1 MHSRRR
7 LRRNNKAWRCYWRQR
22 RCHQPGR
29 MRGEASMLG
38 LDISKIAVIG
48 TVALVV
54 LGPERLPRVARTVG
68 TLLGRAQRY
77 LNSVQQE
84 VAQQMQLDEL
94 RKMTDSLGQE
104 VADVHQLAERSVR
117 QHAGQWQAGVDA
129 LVDGVKETMPE
140 NYLSS
145 AHEAGVDLQAELFKV
160 RPAPLPM
167 YRDGGFKT
175 PLPGQQTRAKW
186 RTGSRGMPGKRSR
199 VVSMAA
205 SKSLGR

>member
-1 MHSRRR
+1 MF
-7 LRRNNKAWRCYWRQR
+7 
-22 RCHQPGR
+22 
-29 MRGEASMLG
+29 G

-54 LGPERLPRVARTVG
+54 LGPERLPHVARTLG

-77 LNSVQQE
+77 LNNVQQE

-94 RKMTDSLGQE
+94 RKLGGGITDAIGQE
-104 VADVHQLAERSVR
+104 VADVHQLAERTVR

-129 LVDGVKETMPE
+129 VADGVKETMPE

>member
-1 MHSRRR
+1 MF
-7 LRRNNKAWRCYWRQR
+7 
-22 RCHQPGR
+22 
-29 MRGEASMLG
+29 G

-54 LGPERLPRVARTVG
+54 LGPERLPHVARTLG

-77 LNSVQQE
+77 LNNVQQE

-94 RKMTDSLGQE
+94 RKLGGGITDAIGQE
-104 VADVHQLAERSVR
+104 VADVHQLAERTVR
-117 QHAGQWQAGVDA
+117 QHAGQWQAGVDTLA
-129 LVDGVKETMPE
+129 DGVKQVLPD

-145 AHEAGVDLQAELFKV
+145 VHEAGVDLQAELFKV
-160 RPAPLPM
+160 RPAPLPIS
-167 YRDGGFKT
+167 RDATIKT
-175 PLPGQQTRAKW
+175 SLPGQQTRAKW

>member
-1 MHSRRR
+1 MF
-7 LRRNNKAWRCYWRQR
+7 
-22 RCHQPGR
+22 
-29 MRGEASMLG
+29 G

-54 LGPERLPRVARTVG
+54 LGPERLPHVARTLG
-68 TLLGRAQRY
+68 TLLARAQRY

-94 RKMTDSLGQE
+94 RKLSGGITDAIGQE
-104 VADVHQLAERSVR
+104 VADVHQLAERTVR

-129 LVDGVKETMPE
+129 LADGVQEVLPD
-140 NYLSS
+140 NYLASV
-145 AHEAGVDLQAELFKV
+145 HEAGVDLQAELFKV
-160 RPAPLPM
+160 RPAPLPIS
-167 YRDGGFKT
+167 RDATIKT
-175 PLPGQQTRAKW
+175 SLPSQQTRAKW
-186 RTGSRGMPGKRSR
+186 RTGSRCMPGKRSR

>member
-1 MHSRRR
+1 MRSRRR
-7 LRRNNKAWRCYWRQR
+7 QRRNNDAWRCHHHRV
-22 RCHQPGR
+22 
-29 MRGEASMLG
+29 RGEGNMFG

-54 LGPERLPRVARTVG
+54 LGPERLPHVARTLG

-77 LNSVQQE
+77 LNNVQQE

-94 RKMTDSLGQE
+94 RKLGGGITDAIGQE
-104 VADVHQLAERSVR
+104 VADVHQLAERTVR

-129 LVDGVKETMPE
+129 VADGVKETMPE

>member
-1 MHSRRR
+1 
-7 LRRNNKAWRCYWRQR
+7 
-22 RCHQPGR
+22 
-29 MRGEASMLG
+29 MLG
-38 LDISKIAVIG
+38 LDMSKIAVIG

-54 LGPERLPRVARTVG
+54 LGPERLPRVARTLG

-77 LNSVQQE
+77 LSSVQQE

-94 RKMTDSLGQE
+94 RKLGGGITDVIGQE
-104 VADVHQLAERSVR
+104 AADVHQLAERTVR

-129 LVDGVKETMPE
+129 MADGVKEVLPG

-145 AHEAGVDLQAELFKV
+145 VHEAGVDLQAELFKV
-160 RPAPLPM
+160 RPSPLSM
-167 YRDGGFKT
+167 SKDGVFKT
-175 PLPGQQTRAKW
+175 PLPGQQSRAKW
-186 RTGSRGMPGKRSR
+186 RTGSRGMAGKRSR

>member
-1 MHSRRR
+1 MRSRRR
-7 LRRNNKAWRCYWRQR
+7 QRRNNDAWRCHHHRV
-22 RCHQPGR
+22 
-29 MRGEASMLG
+29 RGEGNMFG

-54 LGPERLPRVARTVG
+54 LGPERLPHVARTLG

-77 LNSVQQE
+77 LNNVQQE

-94 RKMTDSLGQE
+94 RKLGGGITDALGQE

-160 RPAPLPM
+160 RPVPM
-167 YRDGGFKT
+167 SRDGGFKT
-175 PLPGQQTRAKW
+175 SVPGQQIRAKW
-186 RTGSRGMPGKRSR
+186 RSGSRGMPAKRSR

>member
-1 MHSRRR
+1 MRSRCT
-7 LRRNNKAWRCYWRQR
+7 LRRNNKAWRCKGPQGCR
-22 RCHQPGR
+22 HHLV
-29 MRGEASMLG
+29 RGERNMLG

-54 LGPERLPRVARTVG
+54 LGPERLPHVARTLG

-77 LNSVQQE
+77 LNNVQQE

-94 RKMTDSLGQE
+94 RKLGEGIGLE
-104 VADVHQLAERSVR
+104 VADVHQLAERTVR
-117 QHAGQWQAGVDA
+117 QHVGQWQAGVEA
-129 LVDGVKETMPE
+129 LADGVKETMPE

-160 RPAPLPM
+160 RPASLPM
-167 YRDGGFKT
+167 SRDGGFKT

-186 RTGSRGMPGKRSR
+186 RSGSRGMAGKRSR

>member
-1 MHSRRR
+1 MHSTRT

-94 RKMTDSLGQE
+94 RKLGGGITDAIGQE
-104 VADVHQLAERSVR
+104 VADVHQLAERTVS
-117 QHAGQWQAGVDA
+117 QHAGQLQAGVDTLA
-129 LVDGVKETMPE
+129 DGVKQVLPD

-145 AHEAGVDLQAELFKV
+145 VHEA
-160 RPAPLPM
+160 
-167 YRDGGFKT
+167 
-175 PLPGQQTRAKW
+175 
-186 RTGSRGMPGKRSR
+186 
-199 VVSMAA
+199 
-205 SKSLGR
+205 